1 MKKNIAVGFDGVLCT
16 DTYPKI
22 GEPDCEMINELINS
36 KRNGDKLILW
46 TCRRG
51 VYLAQAVK
59 WCKNKGLEFDAIN
72 KNLPKS
78 IKMYD
83 GDTRKVFADIYIDD
97 KFDYMAHLDKH
108 AEFGDPLIL
117 KEWDKIDYKF
127 HDNGYE
133 RVHPKSA
140 TFSYEKYNIEND
152 YIHRIDIFVN
162 DNGTYHIHSYQ
173 KSKNNNVFTYSV
185 RLCDWQIEL
194 IKLKVDHHLEQL
206 KKISKFKYVI
216 RKIQA
221 HRKSFI

>member
-1 MKKNIAVGFDGVLCT
+1 
-16 DTYPKI
+16 
-22 GEPDCEMINELINS
+22 MINELINR

-72 KNLPKS
+72 KNLPES
-78 IKMYD
+78 IETYN

-108 AEFGDPLIL
+108 AEFGDPLME

-133 RVHPKSA
+133 RVYPKSA

-194 IKLKVDHHLEQL
+194 IKLKVDRNLEQL